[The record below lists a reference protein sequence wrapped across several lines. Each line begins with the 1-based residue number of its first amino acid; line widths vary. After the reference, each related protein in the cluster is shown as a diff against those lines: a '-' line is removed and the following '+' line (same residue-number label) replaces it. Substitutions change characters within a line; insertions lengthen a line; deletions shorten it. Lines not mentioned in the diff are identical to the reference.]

1 MLETFFE
8 LAALRVLDQLH
19 FEGRPTLIGLPL
31 LASHFSPLPVVVRQ
45 IAVLT
50 DAVRVVGTVGVR
62 ALVRQLVAPHHV
74 VAVLAHALRVEGL
87 VGVRAFRHS
96 LFATQLCDLLLR
108 LFVESSS
115 SPLPS

>member
-1 MLETFFE
+1 M
-8 LAALRVLDQLH
+8 LDQPH

-31 LASHFSPLPVVVRQ
+31 LASYFSPLPVVVRQ
-45 IAVLT
+45 VAILT

-74 VAVLAHALRVEGL
+74 VTILAHALRVERL
-87 VGVRAFRHS
+87 VGVRAFRHG
-96 LFATQLCDLLLR
+96 LFATLRCDLLLR
-108 LFVESSS
+108 LLVESSS